1 MAIKNFEELK
11 NYVSKLEPV
20 RIAVAAAGSENVI
33 RGVKLAHDLNI
44 IKEPILT
51 GEKDKIQSLVKKYDL
66 HIKEE
71 NILHADNDKDAA
83 VLAVKAVNDG
93 KAEILAKG
101 VLETVYYLKAIFD
114 KENGI
119 RKSKILNNLT
129 LFEMDSYHK
138 LIAISDNAIIPNP
151 TLEEKVEIVT
161 NTLPLWKAMEIEN
174 PKVAVLAA
182 VEVVNSKMQ
191 ATVDASCL
199 RTMSNRN
206 QIKNFVID
214 GPLAYDVAIN
224 KKAAESKG
232 LIKSEVAGDPDLLLM
247 PNLESANI
255 LGKSY
260 KFHGNAK
267 SGGMVFGAKVPV
279 ALNSRS
285 DSAERRLLAI
295 IIARAVAN
303 KI

>member
-1 MAIKNFEELK
+1 MSIKNFEELK
-11 NYVSKLEPV
+11 DYVSKLEPV
-20 RIAVAAAGSENVI
+20 RIAVAAADSENVI
-33 RGVKLAHDLNI
+33 HGVKLALDLNI

-51 GEKDKIQSLVKKYDL
+51 GEKDKIKSLVNKYDL
-66 HIKEE
+66 HIKEKD
-71 NILHADNDKDAA
+71 ILQADNDKDAA

-138 LIAISDNAIIPNP
+138 LIAISDNAIIPDP

-161 NTLPLWKAMEIEN
+161 NTLPLWKALKIEN

-191 ATVDASCL
+191 STIDASCL
-199 RTMSNRN
+199 STMSNRN
-206 QIKNFVID
+206 QIKNFIID

-224 KKAAESKG
+224 KKAAKSKG
-232 LIKSEVAGDPDLLLM
+232 LIESKVTGDPDLLLM

-260 KFHGNAK
+260 KYHGNAK

-295 IIARAVAN
+295 IIARAVAS